1 MALQQGITMAKKLQS
16 AVDNDQLAEASAILG
31 ELKVLLTGFDSLPP
45 MNQPSPH
52 APEERALGRQV
63 LEQAV
68 FLALKQ
74 QDKTAFQRQ
83 MAQLKPYYQDAA
95 GLGLPESTLRMPILG
110 LNLLFLLVEN
120 RLAEFHS
127 ELEHLTEAER
137 ASTYVSF
144 PILVEQQLMVGSYH
158 KVLESRTHTPHP
170 GYAFF
175 MSLLVDTVR
184 DAVADCS
191 ETAYVQLSV
200 AAAKDI
206 MLLDSDAALAE
217 YAATKHP
224 DWKVGGDGFVHFGK
238 DHGPKQSKAAD
249 VPSLRLIA
257 ETLSYA
263 TELERIV

>member
-1 MALQQGITMAKKLQS
+1 MAKQLQA
-16 AVDNDQLAEASAILG
+16 AVDGNKLADAAALLD

-45 MNQPSPH
+45 MNQPSPQ
-52 APEERALGRQV
+52 ATQERALGRQV

-74 QDKTAFQRQ
+74 QDKGAFQRQ

-95 GLGLPESTLRMPILG
+95 GLGLPESELRMPILG

-127 ELEHLTEAER
+127 ELEHLTERER
-137 ASTYVSF
+137 GNAYVSF

-175 MSLLVDTVR
+175 MGLLVDTVR

-191 ETAYVQLSV
+191 ESAYVRLGV

-206 MLLDSDAALAE
+206 MLLDSDAALAQ
-217 YAATKHP
+217 YAAAKHP
-224 DWKVGGDGFVHFGK
+224 DWTLSADGFVHFGK
-238 DHGPKQSKAAD
+238 DHGPKHAKAAD